1 MELYLLRHGI
11 AADVGPDGSGDVGR
25 PLTDDGITKMYME
38 AHALKKLAIQ
48 LDIILTSP
56 LVRAQQTA
64 EIVGETLGIT
74 VQQAQELALGC
85 DVAQLRTLLQQYPG
99 AERVLIVGHEPDF
112 SNLIGTLTG
121 GSNVVMK
128 KGGLG
133 KVDLYAVEAHMGT
146 LSWLLPPRVL
156 RTIGK

>member
-11 AADVGPDGSGDVGR
+11 AADVAPHGSGDAGR
-25 PLTDDGITKMYME
+25 PLTEEGITKMYME
-38 AHALKKLAIQ
+38 ARGLKKLDLH
-48 LDIILTSP
+48 LDLILTSP

-64 EIVGETLGIT
+64 DIVGETLHMT
-74 VQQAQELALGC
+74 VHQAEELALGC
-85 DVAQLRTLLQQYPG
+85 GVAQLRVLLQRYPD
-99 AERVLIVGHEPDF
+99 AERVMIVGHEPDF
-112 SNLIGTLTG
+112 SSLIGTLTG
-121 GSNVVMK
+121 GSSVVMK

-133 KVDLYAVEAHMGT
+133 RVDLYAVEAHMGT